1 MIATRTTLF
10 WITVTSYILNM
21 HLNWHFFFQKH
32 HLESNNVAVS
42 KMFCLY
48 CRIPETKLYLL
59 FFYYAITMTFFIYSL
74 VSFLLS
80 IDNYNMHSN
89 EYILCSAGG
98 YKEECEIQREKVRE
112 SFIVT
117 FVFSILNTILVS
129 FINLSHL
136 MYVVNI
142 PEVIKST
149 KKYLVICCK

>member
-1 MIATRTTLF
+1 
-10 WITVTSYILNM
+10 
-21 HLNWHFFFQKH
+21 
-32 HLESNNVAVS
+32 
-42 KMFCLY
+42 
-48 CRIPETKLYLL
+48 
-59 FFYYAITMTFFIYSL
+59 MTFFIYSL

-98 YKEECEIQREKVRE
+98 YKEECEMQREKVRE

-142 PEVIKST
+142 SEVIKST